1 MTRVRRVEGVE
12 RETELIARWAAGE
25 WREATLLASD
35 GQQYR
40 VVYEGRR
47 GGGAGPD
54 FRDAVL
60 ACTDG
65 ARLHG
70 DVELHLRAA
79 NWRAH
84 GHERDPRYDGVVLH
98 VVLAGAAHGAA
109 TRLSSGATVPLATIT
124 VASALRRPPAS
135 RWPCSDLYRRRGPE
149 GVRALLLDA
158 GAARFAA
165 RAAAFATQLAT
176 RAAAAEPPA
185 LWSPADRLVWGA
197 LAEALGYGRDR
208 EALRAAGTLLA
219 EGKALAD
226 VSERLAALGRLDRR
240 RLEGLLVLRERFW
253 RPGPWTSLH
262 QVLSAG
268 LPQAAARG
276 LCAALAVPGGAI
288 SPGRAAILAANV
300 VLPFA
305 AAWGTQTDDA
315 ALSRRAREAFSAL
328 HGLPSNAITRT
339 MARQLGLPR
348 LPAGAQAQ
356 QGLHHV
362 WATHCREKRCVGC
375 PCASAP

>member
-25 WREATLLASD
+25 RREATLLASD

-54 FRDAVL
+54 FREGGLGWREGGGLD
-60 ACTDG
+60 
-65 ARLHG
+65 G
-70 DVELHLRAA
+70 DVELGLRAA
-79 NWRAH
+79 NWRGH
-84 GHERDPRYDGVVLH
+84 GQERDPRYDGVALH
-98 VVLAGAAHGAA
+98 VVVAGAAHGAA

-124 VASALRRPPAS
+124 VASATRRPPAP

-149 GVRALLLDA
+149 DVRALLLDA

-197 LAEALGYGRDR
+197 LAEALGYGRDH

-219 EGKALAD
+219 QVKALAD

-240 RLEGLLVLRERFW
+240 RLEGL
-253 RPGPWTSLH
+253 
-262 QVLSAG
+262 
-268 LPQAAARG
+268 PQAAARG
-276 LCAALAVPGGAI
+276 VCAALAVPGGAI
-288 SPGRAAILAANV
+288 SPGRAAILATNV
-300 VLPFA
+300 ALPFA

-315 ALSRRAREAFSAL
+315 AFTRRALEAFSAL
-328 HGLPSNAITRT
+328 PGLPSNAITRT

-362 WATHCREKRCVGC
+362 WATHCREKRCAGC

>member
-1 MTRVRRVEGVE
+1 
-12 RETELIARWAAGE
+12 
-25 WREATLLASD
+25 LLASD

-54 FRDAVL
+54 FRDTVL

-84 GHERDPRYDGVVLH
+84 GHERDPHYDGVVLH

-124 VASALRRPPAS
+124 VASAVRRPPAP
-135 RWPCSDLYRRRGPE
+135 RWPCSDLHRRRGPE
-149 GVRALLLDA
+149 DVRALLLDA

-176 RAAAAEPPA
+176 RAAAAAPPA
-185 LWSPADRLVWGA
+185 MWSPADRLVWGA

-253 RPGPWTSLH
+253 RPGPWASLH
-262 QVLSAG
+262 QILSAG

-276 LCAALAVPGGAI
+276 VCAALAVPGGAI

-305 AAWGTQTDDA
+305 AAWGMQTDDA
-315 ALSRRAREAFSAL
+315 AFTQRARETFSAL

>member
-1 MTRVRRVEGVE
+1 VEGVE

-124 VASALRRPPAS
+124 VASAVRRPPAP
-135 RWPCSDLYRRRGPE
+135 RWPCSDLHRRRGGPE
-149 GVRALLLDA
+149 DVRALLLDA

-165 RAAAFATQLAT
+165 RGRIRHAARHSRSCR
-176 RAAAAEPPA
+176 RASGAVVAGRPP
-185 LWSPADRLVWGA
+185 RVGGA
-197 LAEALGYGRDR
+197 GG
-208 EALRAAGTLLA
+208 G
-219 EGKALAD
+219 
-226 VSERLAALGRLDRR
+226 
-240 RLEGLLVLRERFW
+240 
-253 RPGPWTSLH
+253 
-262 QVLSAG
+262 AG
-268 LPQAAARG
+268 L
-276 LCAALAVPGGAI
+276 
-288 SPGRAAILAANV
+288 
-300 VLPFA
+300 
-305 AAWGTQTDDA
+305 W
-315 ALSRRAREAFSAL
+315 
-328 HGLPSNAITRT
+328 
-339 MARQLGLPR
+339 PR
-348 LPAGAQAQ
+348 P
-356 QGLHHV
+356 
-362 WATHCREKRCVGC
+362 
-375 PCASAP
+375 

>member
-25 WREATLLASD
+25 WREGTLLASD

-65 ARLHG
+65 ARAQG
-70 DVELHLRAA
+70 DVELDLRAA
-79 NWRAH
+79 NWRAP
-84 GHERDPRYDGVVLH
+84 GHERDARCDGVVLH
-98 VVLAGAAHGAA
+98 VVLAGAARGAA
-109 TRLSSGATVPLATIT
+109 TRLSSGATVPVATIT
-124 VASALRRPPAS
+124 VAGAVRRTPAP
-135 RWPCSDLYRRRGPE
+135 RWPCGDLFRRRGPD

-176 RAAAAEPPA
+176 GSVAAEPPA
-185 LWSPADRLVWGA
+185 LWSPAERLVWVA

-219 EGKALAD
+219 EGNTPAD
-226 VSERLAALGRLDRR
+226 VSARLAALGRLDRR

-253 RPGPWTSLH
+253 RLGPWASLH
-262 QVLSAG
+262 QLLLAG
-268 LPQAAARG
+268 SPRAAA
-276 LCAALAVPGGAI
+276 P
-288 SPGRAAILAANV
+288 
-300 VLPFA
+300 
-305 AAWGTQTDDA
+305 
-315 ALSRRAREAFSAL
+315 
-328 HGLPSNAITRT
+328 
-339 MARQLGLPR
+339 
-348 LPAGAQAQ
+348 
-356 QGLHHV
+356 
-362 WATHCREKRCVGC
+362 
-375 PCASAP
+375 